1 MKTISKILC
10 VGLLSTSILSAQE
23 DQTAKA
29 TKMGE
34 GKFLCYKVFDNSG
47 TLSYDGI
54 DDKPWSLTFK
64 PFQEN
69 LKEVVVQKEESN
81 DIYRY
86 YPDEEGYPCTYI
98 LGYKD
103 NAKYMVGYDYIDY
116 RSHTRLVFLD
126 EWVYILTKWEN
137 KDRYEISKCFKK
149 GEAKGLKLMK
159 LAMSSSKTMEE
170 AKHKEALKKYFDEA
184 FKKQEEVLPG
194 WKEKNKALV
203 DKKQAG
209 KDRYKFC
216 VDSINGRYW
225 GSAEGQK
232 KKAQWAQSPV
242 YIYNDTNVEFLM
254 CHGQG
259 VSTFLKPGEKKEFS
273 CSGGGKVYKGT
284 KRPNNNT
291 QLDKTD
297 QLLLDLN
304 GQNCGKTY
312 NASSFK

>member
-194 WKEKNKALV
+194 WKEK
-203 DKKQAG
+203 
-209 KDRYKFC
+209 
-216 VDSINGRYW
+216 
-225 GSAEGQK
+225 
-232 KKAQWAQSPV
+232 
-242 YIYNDTNVEFLM
+242 
-254 CHGQG
+254 
-259 VSTFLKPGEKKEFS
+259 
-273 CSGGGKVYKGT
+273 T
-284 KRPNNNT
+284 KR
-291 QLDKTD
+291 
-297 QLLLDLN
+297 LLIRNKQEKIDINFVQILLMEDIGDLQKVKKRKHN
-304 GQNCGKTY
+304 GHNLQFIFIMIPML
-312 NASSFK
+312 SF